1 MVRAITMIIDRIQD
15 QNRIQTGGMIL
26 MIDLNE
32 RIALDHIAMVILIIK
47 ETTVMGT
54 LNMIIIM
61 HKAAG

>member
-1 MVRAITMIIDRIQD
+1 
-15 QNRIQTGGMIL
+15 

-47 ETTVMGT
+47 ETTVMVT
-54 LNMIIIM
+54 LNMMIMM